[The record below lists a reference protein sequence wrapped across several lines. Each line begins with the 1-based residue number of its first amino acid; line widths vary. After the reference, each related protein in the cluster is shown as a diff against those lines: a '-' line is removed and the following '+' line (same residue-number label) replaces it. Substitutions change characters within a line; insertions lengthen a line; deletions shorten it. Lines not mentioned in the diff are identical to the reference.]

1 MQNYEIIVADAVHC
15 SGCCW
20 RGLPP
25 PPTQQVVRLACAIGG
40 FSPALTKTR
49 ESKPDP
55 PGIKTRPSGNQNPA
69 LRETQR
75 NTTVWCKT
83 RPSGNQNP
91 ALVLI
96 KGVPRGCCSW
106 SLFRG
111 QSKWHATR
119 SDVSLRSPEDHYREL
134 SPPLSGVDP
143 PHYRELSPPIIGV

>member
-1 MQNYEIIVADAVHC
+1 VQNYEIIVADAVHC

-69 LRETQR
+69 LRESKPGPPGNTAKHDGMVQNPALRESKPGPPGIKTQ
-75 NTTVWCKT
+75 
-83 RPSGNQNP
+83 PSGNQNP
-91 ALVLI
+91 AL
-96 KGVPRGCCSW
+96 RE
-106 SLFRG
+106 
-111 QSKWHATR
+111 SKPGPCA
-119 SDVSLRSPEDHYREL
+119 DQRSPARMLFMVLVSRSIKMARDT
-134 SPPLSGVDP
+134 
-143 PHYRELSPPIIGV
+143 

>member
-49 ESKPDP
+49 ESKPGP

-91 ALVLI
+91 AL
-96 KGVPRGCCSW
+96 RE
-106 SLFRG
+106 
-111 QSKWHATR
+111 SKPGPPGNTVKHDGMVQNPALR
-119 SDVSLRSPEDHYREL
+119 ESKPGPCADQRSPARMLFMVLVSRSIKMARDT
-134 SPPLSGVDP
+134 
-143 PHYRELSPPIIGV
+143 